1 MAVWK
6 KVIVSGSNAQVNDLF
21 ASNSITGS
29 IISGSR
35 ISGSFSGSYE
45 GDGSGITGVT
55 AAQLPTSLTD
65 GSGIIDFTFNGSSAA
80 TVSVDSGS
88 LAGAGLATSAG
99 KFLVGADNGITAS
112 ADAIGIQKGGVNNDR
127 LANDGLMIGSTDISL
142 GATGSTV
149 AGLTLTGAEGSGSF
163 SGSFEGDFNGTFT
176 GTSNLPDLTDGNG
189 IADFTYDGSTTATV
203 AVQADGSTLSV
214 GASGVKVADGGI
226 TETQLNSS
234 VAGAGLTGGGAAT
247 PLSVVVDNSSIEID
261 TNTLKVKALGVTDG
275 MLAGSISNSK
285 LTNSSITIT
294 AGDALTGGGSVS
306 LGSSVT
312 LNVGVDNS
320 SIEVSSDALRVK
332 AAGITNT
339 MLVNDGLMLGST
351 DISLGATGSTV
362 AGLTLTGVEASGSFS
377 GSFEGDGSGL
387 TGIASSLDFA
397 GESGTG
403 TVALKTQTFTIT
415 GGEGI
420 DTTAGTQTLT
430 IAGEDATSANKG
442 IASFSDSNFTVSSGD
457 VSLSQDV
464 LIQRDLTVSRNLTV
478 AGTASFQHTEDL
490 DVADRF
496 IRLASGSTTTGD
508 GGIVIQQEADEK
520 GEAFAFDSAVSR
532 WGVTSSYDASTNT
545 ITPEAFMAAVVIGSA
560 NDPTAA
566 PTRYQAKGNIFIAS
580 NEDIYIYS

>member
-214 GASGVKVADGGI
+214 GASGVKVADAGI
-226 TETQLNSS
+226 TATQIATS
-234 VAGAGLTGGGAAT
+234 VAGDGLAGGAGT
-247 PLSVVVDNSSIEID
+247 PLSVGVDDSSIEITTD
-261 TNTLKVKALGVTDG
+261 TLNVKALGVTNA
-275 MLAGSISNSK
+275 MLAGSIANSK
-285 LTNSSITIT
+285 LSNSSITIT

-332 AAGITNT
+332 AAGITNA
-339 MLVNDGLMLGST
+339 MLANDGLMLGST
-351 DISLGATGSTV
+351 DISLGTTGSTV

-387 TGIASSLDFA
+387 TGIASSLAFA

-520 GEAFAFDSAVSR
+520 GEAFAFDSGVSR

-566 PTRYQAKGNIFIAS
+566 PTRYQAKGNIFIAN

>member
-163 SGSFEGDFNGTFT
+163 SGSFEGTFT
-176 GTSNLPDLTDGNG
+176 GTSNLPDLTDGDG
-189 IADFTYDGSTTATV
+189 IADFTYDGSSTATV
-203 AVQADGSTLSV
+203 AVQANGSTLSV
-214 GASGVKVADGGI
+214 GASGVKVADAGI
-226 TETQLNSS
+226 TATQIATS
-234 VAGAGLTGGGAAT
+234 VAGDGLAGGAGT
-247 PLSVVVDNSSIEID
+247 PLSVGVDDSSIEITTD
-261 TNTLKVKALGVTDG
+261 TLNVKALGVTNA
-275 MLAGSISNSK
+275 MLAGSIANSK
-285 LTNSSITIT
+285 LSNSSITVT

-332 AAGITNT
+332 AAGITNA
-339 MLVNDGLMLGST
+339 MLANDGLMLGST
-351 DISLGATGSTV
+351 DISLGTTGSTV

-387 TGIASSLDFA
+387 TGIASSLAFA

-430 IAGEDATSANKG
+430 IAGEDASSANKG

-457 VSLSQDV
+457 VTLSQDV

>member
-163 SGSFEGDFNGTFT
+163 SGSFEGTFT
-176 GTSNLPDLTDGNG
+176 GTSNLPDLTDGDG
-189 IADFTYDGSTTATV
+189 IADFTYDGSSTATV
-203 AVQADGSTLSV
+203 AVQANGSTLSV
-214 GASGVKVADGGI
+214 GASGVKVADAGI
-226 TETQLNSS
+226 TATQIATS
-234 VAGAGLTGGGAAT
+234 VAGDGLAGGAGT
-247 PLSVVVDNSSIEID
+247 PLSVVVDDSSIEID
-261 TNTLKVKALGVTDG
+261 TDTLRVKALGVTNA
-275 MLAGSISNSK
+275 MLAGSIANSK
-285 LTNSSITIT
+285 LSNSSITIT

-320 SIEVSSDALRVK
+320 SIEVSGDALRVK
-332 AAGITNT
+332 AAGITNA
-339 MLVNDGLMLGST
+339 MLANDGLMLGRT

-387 TGIASSLDFA
+387 TGIASSLAFA

-430 IAGEDATSANKG
+430 IAGEDASSANKG

-496 IRLASGSTTTGD
+496 IRLASGSATTGD

>member
-99 KFLVGADNGITAS
+99 KFLIGADNGITAS

-163 SGSFEGDFNGTFT
+163 SGSFEGTFT
-176 GTSNLPDLTDGNG
+176 GTSNLPDLTDGDG
-189 IADFTYDGSTTATV
+189 IADFTYDGSSTATV
-203 AVQADGSTLSV
+203 AVQANGSTLSV
-214 GASGVKVADGGI
+214 GASGVKVADAGI
-226 TETQLNSS
+226 TATQIATS
-234 VAGAGLTGGGAAT
+234 VAGDGLAGGAGT
-247 PLSVVVDNSSIEID
+247 PLSVVVDDSSIEID
-261 TNTLKVKALGVTDG
+261 TDTLRVKALGVTNA
-275 MLAGSISNSK
+275 MLAGSIANSK
-285 LTNSSITIT
+285 LSNSSITIT

-332 AAGITNT
+332 AAGITNA
-339 MLVNDGLMLGST
+339 MLANDGLMLGST
-351 DISLGATGSTV
+351 DISLGTTGSTV

-387 TGIASSLDFA
+387 TGIASSLAFA

-430 IAGEDATSANKG
+430 IAGEDASSANKG

-457 VSLSQDV
+457 VTLSQDV

-566 PTRYQAKGNIFIAS
+566 PTRYQAKGNIFIAN

>member
-45 GDGSGITGVT
+45 GDGSNLTGVT

-88 LAGAGLATSAG
+88 LAGAGLATSTG

-163 SGSFEGDFNGTFT
+163 SGSFEGTFT

-189 IADFTYDGSTTATV
+189 IADFTYDGSSTATV

-214 GASGVKVADGGI
+214 GASGVKVADAGI
-226 TETQLNSS
+226 TETQLNTSI
-234 VAGAGLTGGGAAT
+234 AGNGLTGGAGT
-247 PLSVVVDNSSIEID
+247 PLSVVVDDSSIEID
-261 TNTLKVKALGVTDG
+261 TDTLRVKALGVTNA
-275 MLAGSISNSK
+275 MLAGSIANSK
-285 LTNSSITIT
+285 LSNSSITVT

-320 SIEVSSDALRVK
+320 SIEVNSDALRVK
-332 AAGITNT
+332 AAGITNA

-351 DISLGATGSTV
+351 DISLGTTGSTV

-387 TGIASSLDFA
+387 TGIASSLAFA

-520 GEAFAFDSAVSR
+520 GEAFAFDSGVSR

-566 PTRYQAKGNIFIAS
+566 PTRYQAKGNIFIAN

>member
-163 SGSFEGDFNGTFT
+163 SGSFEGTFT
-176 GTSNLPDLTDGNG
+176 GTSNLPDLTDGDG
-189 IADFTYDGSTTATV
+189 IADFTYDGSSTATV
-203 AVQADGSTLSV
+203 AVQANGSTLSV
-214 GASGVKVADGGI
+214 GASGVKVADAGI
-226 TETQLNSS
+226 TATQIATS
-234 VAGAGLTGGGAAT
+234 VAGDGLAGGAGT
-247 PLSVVVDNSSIEID
+247 PLSVGVDDSSIEITTD
-261 TNTLKVKALGVTDG
+261 TLNVKALGVTNA
-275 MLAGSISNSK
+275 MLAGSIANSK
-285 LTNSSITIT
+285 LSNSSITIT

-320 SIEVSSDALRVK
+320 SIEVSGDALRVK
-332 AAGITNT
+332 AAGITNA

-387 TGIASSLDFA
+387 TGIASSLAFA

-430 IAGEDATSANKG
+430 IAGEDASSANKG

-457 VSLSQDV
+457 VTLSQDV

-520 GEAFAFDSAVSR
+520 GEAFAFDSGVSR

-566 PTRYQAKGNIFIAS
+566 PTRYQAKGNIFIAN

>member
-163 SGSFEGDFNGTFT
+163 SGSFEGTFT

-189 IADFTYDGSTTATV
+189 IADFTYDGSSTATV
-203 AVQADGSTLSV
+203 AVQANGSTLSV
-214 GASGVKVADGGI
+214 GASGVKVADAGI
-226 TETQLNSS
+226 TATQIATS
-234 VAGAGLTGGGAAT
+234 VAGDGLTGGAGT

-261 TNTLKVKALGVTDG
+261 TDTLKVKALGITDG

-285 LTNSSITIT
+285 LTNSSITVT

-320 SIEVSSDALRVK
+320 SIEVSGDALRVK

-339 MLVNDGLMLGST
+339 MLANDGLMLGST
-351 DISLGATGSTV
+351 DISLGTTGSTV
-362 AGLTLTGVEASGSFS
+362 AGLTLTSVEASGSFS

-387 TGIASSLDFA
+387 TGIASSLAFS

-430 IAGEDATSANKG
+430 IAGEDASSANKG

-457 VSLSQDV
+457 VTLSQDV

-508 GGIVIQQEADEK
+508 GGIVIQQEVDEK
-520 GEAFAFDSAVSR
+520 GEAFAFDSGVSR

-566 PTRYQAKGNIFIAS
+566 PTRYQAKGNIFIAN

>member
-45 GDGSGITGVT
+45 GDGSGLTGVT

-127 LANDGLMIGSTDISL
+127 LANDGLMLGSTDISL
-142 GATGSTV
+142 GTTGSTV

-163 SGSFEGDFNGTFT
+163 SGSFEGTFT
-176 GTSNLPDLTDGNG
+176 GTSNLPDLTDGDG
-189 IADFTYDGSTTATV
+189 IADFTYDGSSTATV
-203 AVQADGSTLSV
+203 AVQANGSTLSV
-214 GASGVKVADGGI
+214 GASGVKVADAGI
-226 TETQLNSS
+226 TATQIATS
-234 VAGAGLTGGGAAT
+234 VAGDGLAGGAGT
-247 PLSVVVDNSSIEID
+247 PLSVGVDDSSIEITTD
-261 TNTLKVKALGVTDG
+261 TLNVKALGVTNA
-275 MLAGSISNSK
+275 MLAGSIANSK
-285 LTNSSITIT
+285 LSNSSITVT

-332 AAGITNT
+332 AAGITNA
-339 MLVNDGLMLGST
+339 MLANDGLMLGST
-351 DISLGATGSTV
+351 DISLGTTGSTV

-387 TGIASSLDFA
+387 TGIASSLAFA

-430 IAGEDATSANKG
+430 IAGEDASSANKG

-457 VSLSQDV
+457 VTLSQDV

-566 PTRYQAKGNIFIAS
+566 PTRYQAKGNIFIAN

>member
-45 GDGSGITGVT
+45 GDGSNLTGVT

-88 LAGAGLATSAG
+88 LAGAGLATSTG

-163 SGSFEGDFNGTFT
+163 SGSFEGTFT

-189 IADFTYDGSTTATV
+189 IADFTYDGSSTATV

-214 GASGVKVADGGI
+214 GASGVKVADAGI
-226 TETQLNSS
+226 TETQLNTSI
-234 VAGAGLTGGGAAT
+234 AGNGLTGGAGT
-247 PLSVVVDNSSIEID
+247 PLSVVVDDSSIEID
-261 TNTLKVKALGVTDG
+261 TDTLRVKALGVTNA
-275 MLAGSISNSK
+275 MLAGSIANSK
-285 LTNSSITIT
+285 LSNSSITVT

-320 SIEVSSDALRVK
+320 SIEVNSDALRVK
-332 AAGITNT
+332 AAGITNA
-339 MLVNDGLMLGST
+339 MLANDGLMLGST
-351 DISLGATGSTV
+351 DISLGTTGSTV

-387 TGIASSLDFA
+387 TGIASSLAFA

-566 PTRYQAKGNIFIAS
+566 PTRYQAKGNIFIAN

>member
-45 GDGSGITGVT
+45 GDGSGLTGVT

-127 LANDGLMIGSTDISL
+127 LANDGLMLGSTDISL
-142 GATGSTV
+142 GTTGSTV

-163 SGSFEGDFNGTFT
+163 SGSFEGTFT
-176 GTSNLPDLTDGNG
+176 GTSNLPDLTDGDG
-189 IADFTYDGSTTATV
+189 IADFTYDGSSTATV
-203 AVQADGSTLSV
+203 AVQANGSTLSV
-214 GASGVKVADGGI
+214 GASGVKVADAGI
-226 TETQLNSS
+226 TATQIATS
-234 VAGAGLTGGGAAT
+234 VAGDGLAGGAGT
-247 PLSVVVDNSSIEID
+247 PLSVGVDDSSIEITTD
-261 TNTLKVKALGVTDG
+261 TLNVKALGVTNA
-275 MLAGSISNSK
+275 MLAGSIANSK
-285 LTNSSITIT
+285 LSNSSITVT

-332 AAGITNT
+332 AAGITNA
-339 MLVNDGLMLGST
+339 MLANDGLMLGST
-351 DISLGATGSTV
+351 DISLGTTGSTV

-387 TGIASSLDFA
+387 TGIASSLAFA

-430 IAGEDATSANKG
+430 IAGEDASSANKG

-457 VSLSQDV
+457 VTLSQDV

-496 IRLASGSTTTGD
+496 IRLASGSATTGD

-566 PTRYQAKGNIFIAS
+566 PTRYQAKGNIFIAN

>member
-45 GDGSGITGVT
+45 GDGSGLTGVT

-99 KFLVGADNGITAS
+99 KFLIGADNGITAS

-127 LANDGLMIGSTDISL
+127 LANDGLMLGSTDISL
-142 GATGSTV
+142 GTTGSTV

-163 SGSFEGDFNGTFT
+163 SGSFEGTFT
-176 GTSNLPDLTDGNG
+176 GTSNLPDLTDGDG
-189 IADFTYDGSTTATV
+189 IADFTYDGSSTATV
-203 AVQADGSTLSV
+203 AVQANGSTLSV
-214 GASGVKVADGGI
+214 GASGVKVADAGI
-226 TETQLNSS
+226 TATQIATS
-234 VAGAGLTGGGAAT
+234 VAGDGLAGGAGT
-247 PLSVVVDNSSIEID
+247 PLSVVVDDSSIEID
-261 TNTLKVKALGVTDG
+261 TDTLRVKALGVTNA
-275 MLAGSISNSK
+275 MLAGSIANSK
-285 LTNSSITIT
+285 LSNSSITIT

-332 AAGITNT
+332 AAGITNA
-339 MLVNDGLMLGST
+339 MLANDGLMLGST
-351 DISLGATGSTV
+351 DISLGTTGSTV

-387 TGIASSLDFA
+387 TGIASSLAFA

-430 IAGEDATSANKG
+430 IAGEDASSANKG

-457 VSLSQDV
+457 VTLSQDV

>member
-163 SGSFEGDFNGTFT
+163 SGSFEGTFT
-176 GTSNLPDLTDGNG
+176 GTSNLPDLTDGDG
-189 IADFTYDGSTTATV
+189 IADFTYDGSSTATV
-203 AVQADGSTLSV
+203 AVQANGSTLSV
-214 GASGVKVADGGI
+214 GASGVKVADAGI
-226 TETQLNSS
+226 TATQIATS
-234 VAGAGLTGGGAAT
+234 VAGDGLAGGAGT
-247 PLSVVVDNSSIEID
+247 PLSVVVDDSSIEID
-261 TNTLKVKALGVTDG
+261 TDTLRVKALGVTNA
-275 MLAGSISNSK
+275 MLAGSIANSK
-285 LTNSSITIT
+285 LSNSSITVT

-332 AAGITNT
+332 AAGITNA
-339 MLVNDGLMLGST
+339 MLANDGLMLGST
-351 DISLGATGSTV
+351 DISLGTTGSTV

-387 TGIASSLDFA
+387 TGIASSLAFA

-430 IAGEDATSANKG
+430 IAGEDASSANKG

-457 VSLSQDV
+457 VTLSQDV

>member
-99 KFLVGADNGITAS
+99 KFLIGADNGITAS

-163 SGSFEGDFNGTFT
+163 SGSFEGTFT
-176 GTSNLPDLTDGNG
+176 GTSNLPDLTDGDG
-189 IADFTYDGSTTATV
+189 IADFTYDGSSTATV
-203 AVQADGSTLSV
+203 AVQANGSTLSV
-214 GASGVKVADGGI
+214 GASGVKVADAGI
-226 TETQLNSS
+226 TATQIATS
-234 VAGAGLTGGGAAT
+234 VAGDGLAGGAGT
-247 PLSVVVDNSSIEID
+247 PLSVVVDDSSIEID
-261 TNTLKVKALGVTDG
+261 TDTLRVKALGVTNA
-275 MLAGSISNSK
+275 MLAGSIANSK
-285 LTNSSITIT
+285 LSNSSITVT

-320 SIEVSSDALRVK
+320 SIEVSGDALRVK
-332 AAGITNT
+332 AAGITNA

-351 DISLGATGSTV
+351 DISLGTTGSTV

-387 TGIASSLDFA
+387 TGIASSLAFA

-430 IAGEDATSANKG
+430 IAGEDASSANKG

-457 VSLSQDV
+457 VTLSQDV

-520 GEAFAFDSAVSR
+520 GEAFAFDSGVSR

-566 PTRYQAKGNIFIAS
+566 PTRYQAKGNIFIAN

>member
-127 LANDGLMIGSTDISL
+127 LAYDGLMLGSTDISL
-142 GATGSTV
+142 GTTGSTV

-163 SGSFEGDFNGTFT
+163 SGSFEGTFT
-176 GTSNLPDLTDGNG
+176 GTSNLPDLTDGDG
-189 IADFTYDGSTTATV
+189 IADFTYDGSSTATV
-203 AVQADGSTLSV
+203 AVQANGSTLSV
-214 GASGVKVADGGI
+214 GASGVKVADAGI
-226 TETQLNSS
+226 TATQIATS
-234 VAGAGLTGGGAAT
+234 VAGDGLAGGAGT
-247 PLSVVVDNSSIEID
+247 PLSVVVDDSSIEID
-261 TNTLKVKALGVTDG
+261 TDTLRVKALGVTNA
-275 MLAGSISNSK
+275 MLAGSIANSK
-285 LTNSSITIT
+285 LSNSSITIT

-320 SIEVSSDALRVK
+320 SIEVSGDALRVK
-332 AAGITNT
+332 AAGITNA
-339 MLVNDGLMLGST
+339 MLANDGLMLGST
-351 DISLGATGSTV
+351 DISLGTTGSTV

-387 TGIASSLDFA
+387 TGIASSLAFA

-430 IAGEDATSANKG
+430 IAGEDASSANKG

-520 GEAFAFDSAVSR
+520 GEAFAFDSGVSR

-566 PTRYQAKGNIFIAS
+566 PTRYQAKGNIFIAN

>member
-163 SGSFEGDFNGTFT
+163 SGSFEGTFT
-176 GTSNLPDLTDGNG
+176 GTSNLPDLTDGDG
-189 IADFTYDGSTTATV
+189 IADFTYDGSSTATV
-203 AVQADGSTLSV
+203 AVQANGSTLSV
-214 GASGVKVADGGI
+214 GASGVKVADAGI
-226 TETQLNSS
+226 TATQIATS
-234 VAGAGLTGGGAAT
+234 VAGDGLAGGAGT
-247 PLSVVVDNSSIEID
+247 PLSVGVDDSSIEITTD
-261 TNTLKVKALGVTDG
+261 TLNVKALGVTNA
-275 MLAGSISNSK
+275 MLAGSIANSK
-285 LTNSSITIT
+285 LSNSSITIT

-332 AAGITNT
+332 AAGITNA
-339 MLVNDGLMLGST
+339 MLANDGLMLGST
-351 DISLGATGSTV
+351 DISLGTTGSTV

-387 TGIASSLDFA
+387 TGIASSLAFA

-566 PTRYQAKGNIFIAS
+566 PTRYQAKGNIFIAN

>member
-45 GDGSGITGVT
+45 GDGSGLTGVT

-163 SGSFEGDFNGTFT
+163 SGSFEGTFT
-176 GTSNLPDLTDGNG
+176 GTSNLPDLTDGDG
-189 IADFTYDGSTTATV
+189 IADFTYDGSSTATV
-203 AVQADGSTLSV
+203 AVQANGSTLSV
-214 GASGVKVADGGI
+214 GASGVKVADAGI
-226 TETQLNSS
+226 TATQIATS
-234 VAGAGLTGGGAAT
+234 VAGDGLAGGAGT
-247 PLSVVVDNSSIEID
+247 PLSVGVDDSSIEITTD
-261 TNTLKVKALGVTDG
+261 TLNVKALGVTNA
-275 MLAGSISNSK
+275 MLAGSIANSK
-285 LTNSSITIT
+285 LSNSSITIT

-332 AAGITNT
+332 AAGITNA
-339 MLVNDGLMLGST
+339 MLANDGLMLGST
-351 DISLGATGSTV
+351 DISLGTTGSTV

-387 TGIASSLDFA
+387 TGIASSLAFA

-566 PTRYQAKGNIFIAS
+566 PTRYQAKGNIFIAN

>member
-1 MAVWK
+1 
-6 KVIVSGSNAQVNDLF
+6 
-21 ASNSITGS
+21 
-29 IISGSR
+29 
-35 ISGSFSGSYE
+35 
-45 GDGSGITGVT
+45 
-55 AAQLPTSLTD
+55 
-65 GSGIIDFTFNGSSAA
+65 
-80 TVSVDSGS
+80 
-88 LAGAGLATSAG
+88 
-99 KFLVGADNGITAS
+99 
-112 ADAIGIQKGGVNNDR
+112 
-127 LANDGLMIGSTDISL
+127 
-142 GATGSTV
+142 
-149 AGLTLTGAEGSGSF
+149 
-163 SGSFEGDFNGTFT
+163 
-176 GTSNLPDLTDGNG
+176 
-189 IADFTYDGSTTATV
+189 
-203 AVQADGSTLSV
+203 
-214 GASGVKVADGGI
+214 
-226 TETQLNSS
+226 
-234 VAGAGLTGGGAAT
+234 
-247 PLSVVVDNSSIEID
+247 
-261 TNTLKVKALGVTDG
+261 
-275 MLAGSISNSK
+275 
-285 LTNSSITIT
+285 
-294 AGDALTGGGSVS
+294 
-306 LGSSVT
+306 
-312 LNVGVDNS
+312 
-320 SIEVSSDALRVK
+320 
-332 AAGITNT
+332 
-339 MLVNDGLMLGST
+339 MLGST
-351 DISLGATGSTV
+351 DISLGTTGSTV

-387 TGIASSLDFA
+387 TGIASSLAFA

-566 PTRYQAKGNIFIAS
+566 PTRYQAKGNIFIAN

>member
-1 MAVWK
+1 
-6 KVIVSGSNAQVNDLF
+6 
-21 ASNSITGS
+21 
-29 IISGSR
+29 
-35 ISGSFSGSYE
+35 
-45 GDGSGITGVT
+45 
-55 AAQLPTSLTD
+55 
-65 GSGIIDFTFNGSSAA
+65 
-80 TVSVDSGS
+80 
-88 LAGAGLATSAG
+88 
-99 KFLVGADNGITAS
+99 
-112 ADAIGIQKGGVNNDR
+112 
-127 LANDGLMIGSTDISL
+127 MIGSTDISL

-163 SGSFEGDFNGTFT
+163 SGSFEGTFT

-189 IADFTYDGSTTATV
+189 IADFTYDGSSTATV

-214 GASGVKVADGGI
+214 GASGVKVADAGI
-226 TETQLNSS
+226 TETQLNTSI
-234 VAGAGLTGGGAAT
+234 AGNGLTGGAGT
-247 PLSVVVDNSSIEID
+247 PLSVVVDDSSIEID
-261 TNTLKVKALGVTDG
+261 TDTLRVKALGVTNA
-275 MLAGSISNSK
+275 MLAGSIANSK
-285 LTNSSITIT
+285 LSNSSLTIT
-294 AGDALTGGGSVS
+294 AGDALSGGGLVE
-306 LGSSVT
+306 LGS
-312 LNVGVDNS
+312 NVALHVAVDNS
-320 SIEVSSDALRVK
+320 SIEVNSDALRVK
-332 AAGITNT
+332 AAGITNA
-339 MLVNDGLMLGST
+339 MLANDGLMLGST
-351 DISLGATGSTV
+351 DISLGTTGSTV

-387 TGIASSLDFA
+387 TGIASSLAFA

-566 PTRYQAKGNIFIAS
+566 PTRYQAKGNIFIAN

>member
-163 SGSFEGDFNGTFT
+163 SGSFEGTFT
-176 GTSNLPDLTDGNG
+176 GTSNLPDLTDGDG
-189 IADFTYDGSTTATV
+189 IVDFTYDGSSTATV
-203 AVQADGSTLSV
+203 AVQANGSTLSV
-214 GASGVKVADGGI
+214 GASGVKVADAGI
-226 TETQLNSS
+226 TATQIATS
-234 VAGAGLTGGGAAT
+234 VAGDGLAGGAGT
-247 PLSVVVDNSSIEID
+247 PLSVVVDDSSIEID
-261 TNTLKVKALGVTDG
+261 TDTLRIKALGVTNA
-275 MLAGSISNSK
+275 MLAGSIANSK
-285 LTNSSITIT
+285 LSNSSITVT

-320 SIEVSSDALRVK
+320 SIEVSGDALRVK
-332 AAGITNT
+332 AAGITNA
-339 MLVNDGLMLGST
+339 MLANDGLMLGST
-351 DISLGATGSTV
+351 DISLGTTGSTV

-387 TGIASSLDFA
+387 TGIASSLAFA

-430 IAGEDATSANKG
+430 IAGEDASSANKG

-496 IRLASGSTTTGD
+496 IRLASGSATTGD

-520 GEAFAFDSAVSR
+520 GEAFAFDSGVSR

-566 PTRYQAKGNIFIAS
+566 PTRYQAKGNIFIAN

>member
-45 GDGSGITGVT
+45 GDGSNLTGVT

-88 LAGAGLATSAG
+88 LAGAGLATSTG

-163 SGSFEGDFNGTFT
+163 SGSFEGTFT

-189 IADFTYDGSTTATV
+189 IADFTYDGSSTATV

-214 GASGVKVADGGI
+214 GASGVKVADAGI
-226 TETQLNSS
+226 TETQLNTSI
-234 VAGAGLTGGGAAT
+234 AGNGLTGGAGT
-247 PLSVVVDNSSIEID
+247 PLSVVVDDSSIEID
-261 TNTLKVKALGVTDG
+261 TDTLRVKALGVTNA
-275 MLAGSISNSK
+275 MLAGSIANSK
-285 LTNSSITIT
+285 LSNSSITVT

-320 SIEVSSDALRVK
+320 SIEVNSDALRVK
-332 AAGITNT
+332 AAGITNA

-351 DISLGATGSTV
+351 DISLGTTGSTV

-387 TGIASSLDFA
+387 TGIASSLAFA

-566 PTRYQAKGNIFIAS
+566 PTRYQAKGNIFIAN

>member
-127 LANDGLMIGSTDISL
+127 LAYDGLMLGSTDISL
-142 GATGSTV
+142 GTTGSTV

-163 SGSFEGDFNGTFT
+163 SGSFEGTFT
-176 GTSNLPDLTDGNG
+176 GTSNLPDLTDGDG
-189 IADFTYDGSTTATV
+189 IADFTYDGSSTATV
-203 AVQADGSTLSV
+203 AVQANGSTLSV
-214 GASGVKVADGGI
+214 GASGVKVADAGI
-226 TETQLNSS
+226 TATQIATS
-234 VAGAGLTGGGAAT
+234 VAGDGLAGGAGT
-247 PLSVVVDNSSIEID
+247 PLSVVVDDSSIEID
-261 TNTLKVKALGVTDG
+261 TDTLRVKALGVTNA
-275 MLAGSISNSK
+275 MLAGSIANSK
-285 LTNSSITIT
+285 LSNSSITIT

-332 AAGITNT
+332 AAGITNA
-339 MLVNDGLMLGST
+339 MLANDGLMLGST
-351 DISLGATGSTV
+351 DISLGTTGSTV

-387 TGIASSLDFA
+387 TGIASSLAFA

-496 IRLASGSTTTGD
+496 IRLASGSATTGD

-566 PTRYQAKGNIFIAS
+566 PTRYQAKGNIFIAN

>member
-35 ISGSFSGSYE
+35 ISGAFSGSYE

-163 SGSFEGDFNGTFT
+163 SGSFEGTFT
-176 GTSNLPDLTDGNG
+176 GTSNLPDLTDGDG
-189 IADFTYDGSTTATV
+189 IADFTYDGSSTATV
-203 AVQADGSTLSV
+203 AVQANGSTLSV
-214 GASGVKVADGGI
+214 GASGVKVADAGI
-226 TETQLNSS
+226 TATQIATS
-234 VAGAGLTGGGAAT
+234 VAGDGLAGGAGT
-247 PLSVVVDNSSIEID
+247 PLSVGVDDSSIEITTD
-261 TNTLKVKALGVTDG
+261 TLNVRALGVTNA
-275 MLAGSISNSK
+275 MLAGSIANSK
-285 LTNSSITIT
+285 LSNSSITIT

-332 AAGITNT
+332 AAGITNA
-339 MLVNDGLMLGST
+339 MLANDGLMLGST
-351 DISLGATGSTV
+351 DISLGTTGSTV

-387 TGIASSLDFA
+387 TGIASSLAFA

-520 GEAFAFDSAVSR
+520 GEAFAFDSGVSR

-566 PTRYQAKGNIFIAS
+566 PTRYQAKGNIFIAN